1 MKNDTRNIFE
11 KSAELVGGLQIFLSP
26 FLIGVAISAIIYFSN
41 PNNFTLIVAIV
52 LLLLATGIGIKLAT
66 KIYRSK
72 EGSIDFISKTDST
85 PEIDKFLNKEKNDH
99 R

>member
-41 PNNFTLIVAIV
+41 PNNFTLIIAIV
-52 LLLLATGIGIKLAT
+52 LLLLATCIGIKLAV
-66 KIYRSK
+66 KIYRNK
-72 EGSIDFISKTDST
+72 EGAIDFISKTDST
-85 PEIDKFLNKEKNDH
+85 PEIDKFLNKEKK
-99 R
+99 

>member
-1 MKNDTRNIFE
+1 MKNDTQNIFE

-26 FLIGVAISAIIYFSN
+26 FLIGTAISAIIYFSN

-72 EGSIDFISKTDST
+72 KGTIDFISKTDST
-85 PEIDKFLNKEKNDH
+85 PEIDKFLNKEENDH